1 MKMIQTDDAPQAIGP
16 YSQGIKVD
24 SGQMVFTAGQLGIDP
39 QSGAFVSDDIAEQT
53 AQALKNMQSVLL
65 AAGADLSKVVKTTVF
80 LKNISDFQA
89 MNAVYAQFFSQHRP
103 ARSAVEAA
111 NLPKDALIEIE
122 AIAVF

>member
-65 AAGADLSKVVKTTVF
+65 AAGADLSKVAKTTVF

>member
-16 YSQGIKVD
+16 YSQGVKVD
-24 SGQMVFTAGQLGIDP
+24 PGQMVFTAGQLGIDP

-53 AQALKNMQSVLL
+53 AQALKNLQSVLQ
-65 AAGADLSKVVKTTVF
+65 AAGADLNKIVKTTVF
-80 LKNISDFQA
+80 LKNMSDFQA
-89 MNAVYAQFFSQHRP
+89 MNAVYTQFFSQHRP
-103 ARSAVEAA
+103 ARSAIEAA